1 MPAISYTTTM
11 GAPRTRVWEFVRD
24 MNNWAPFTRG
34 YQSHEIISERE
45 SIWTVR
51 GDLGPISRITK
62 VEVHITEWIEG
73 ERVGFTVRG
82 LNEPLTGGGAI
93 MLSDAEAGGRTQIQ
107 GDATIDFGGSLGPV
121 VNHLIG
127 PFIESGA
134 DELVVQII
142 EAVTGE
148 EVERQKQSRLA
159 LAVAVLRNT
168 LTLPLVIVRQLWGLV
183 TRRTAAS

>member
-11 GAPRTRVWEFVRD
+11 GAPRGRVWDFVRD

-34 YQSHEIISERE
+34 YQSHEVLSERE
-45 SIWTVR
+45 SVWTVR

-62 VEVHITEWIEG
+62 VEVHITEWVEG
-73 ERVGFTVRG
+73 ERVGFKVKG

-93 MLSDAEAGGRTQIQ
+93 MLSDVEGGVRTEIR
-107 GDATIDFGGSLGPV
+107 GDATIEFGGSLGPV

-134 DELVVQII
+134 DELVVQIVQ
-142 EAVTGE
+142 AVTGE
-148 EVERQKQSRLA
+148 EVEREKQSRLGLA
-159 LAVAVLRNT
+159 LAVTWNT
-168 LTLPLVIVRQLWGLV
+168 LTLPFALARQLWGRM
-183 TRRTAAS
+183 TRRTAES